1 MPPYDGPVEETVLS
15 KSAAEKQ
22 RKSKR
27 KCGIAIEYVDIIQ
40 DKYWEVRPWI
50 ISGSPGKLKQEVMA
64 SIAETSQD

>member
-1 MPPYDGPVEETVLS
+1 MPLYDEDVEETMLS

-40 DKYWEVRPWI
+40 DRYWAVRPWI
-50 ISGSPGKLKQEVMA
+50 ISGSGGKLKQEVQA
-64 SIAETSQD
+64 STDASQD